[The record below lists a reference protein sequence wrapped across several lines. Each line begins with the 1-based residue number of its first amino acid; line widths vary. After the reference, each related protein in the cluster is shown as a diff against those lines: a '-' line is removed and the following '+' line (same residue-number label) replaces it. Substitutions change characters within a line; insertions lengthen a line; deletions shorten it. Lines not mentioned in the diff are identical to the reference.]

1 MKAKQSRD
9 SGTWMGFFIHTIG
22 QVWLCI
28 IINQFNPILTHAYRG
43 IASLEGNGQ
52 MCPNWRV
59 IVNFL
64 APLLDEISLSG
75 IDD

>member
-1 MKAKQSRD
+1 
-9 SGTWMGFFIHTIG
+9 MGFFIHTIR

-43 IASLEGNGQ
+43 IASLEGNVQ
-52 MCPNWRV
+52 MCPDWRV

>member
-1 MKAKQSRD
+1 
-9 SGTWMGFFIHTIG
+9 MGFFFIHTIG

-43 IASLEGNGQ
+43 IASLEGNGL

-59 IVNFL
+59 IVDFL